1 MYEDSSHTSN
11 KEQPQKKAIVS
22 GDCNSVPTRAI
33 TKGEQTKM
41 NDLSEA
47 AIWSLWVPAQ
57 LARIEQQTGDL
68 IASKLSTLEAWLKT
82 RSGALSFL

>member
-1 MYEDSSHTSN
+1 MN
-11 KEQPQKKAIVS
+11 KAIVS
-22 GDCNSVPTRAI
+22 GDCSSVPTRAI

-68 IASKLSTLEAWLKT
+68 IASKLSTLEAWFKT

>member
-1 MYEDSSHTSN
+1 MKTAVTHPIKSSRRT
-11 KEQPQKKAIVS
+11 KKAIVS